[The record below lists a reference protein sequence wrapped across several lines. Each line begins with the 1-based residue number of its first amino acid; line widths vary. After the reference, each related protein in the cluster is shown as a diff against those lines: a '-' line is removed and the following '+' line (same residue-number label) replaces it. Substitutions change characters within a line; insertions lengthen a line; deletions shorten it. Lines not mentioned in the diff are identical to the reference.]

1 MIKKTNNGLQ
11 KRKVKIFSLL
21 LLCSALAWFVSNL
34 TERYTSTTSFDLEYI
49 NVPDS
54 LLFKGSSKDQLE
66 VKLNCSGF
74 QFLRYNFSP
83 RVVQLDLSYIKKK
96 GTKYYLPQETCVKQ
110 IEAQLPSSISLVS
123 VDNRDTLYFALY
135 HLYSKS
141 VPVVSRLQIDYAQNY
156 MLDGTLKMEPTEVTL
171 SGPKNEIDTIR
182 SVHTRT
188 VVLRDVSNDFSK
200 KLSLVKSDKL
210 LNTRYSTNEVRITG
224 KVARFSEK
232 IVEVPVEVTNLDKDM
247 QIKTFPNK
255 VSVLCKGKIER
266 LKKVKATDF
275 RVVADFNTVKDTKS
289 SMITLKLANKP
300 EGLFDIK
307 LLEKEVEYILK
318 ME

>member
-1 MIKKTNNGLQ
+1 M
-11 KRKVKIFSLL
+11 KIFSLF
-21 LLCSALAWFVSNL
+21 LLCSGLAWFVSNL

-54 LLFKGSSKDQLE
+54 LLFKGSSKDKLD

-96 GTKYYLPQETCVKQ
+96 GSKYYLPQETCIKQ
-110 IEAQLPSSISLVS
+110 IEGQLPPSITLVD

-135 HLYSKS
+135 RLYSKS
-141 VPVVSRLQIDYAQNY
+141 VPVVSRLKIDYAQNY
-156 MLDGTLKMEPTEVTL
+156 MLDGTLKMEPTEVIL
-171 SGPKNEIDTIR
+171 SGPKNEIDTIGN
-182 SVHTRT
+182 VRT
-188 VVLRDVSNDFSK
+188 STAILKDVSNDFSK
-200 KLSLVKSDKL
+200 NLALVKSVKL

-232 IVEVPVEVTNLDKDM
+232 IVEVPVEVINLEPDM

-266 LKKVKATDF
+266 LKKVKASDF

-289 SMITLKLANKP
+289 SMITLNLANKP

-318 ME
+318 IE

>member
-1 MIKKTNNGLQ
+1 MIKQTNNGLQ
-11 KRKVKIFSLL
+11 KRKVKIFSLF
-21 LLCSALAWFVSNL
+21 LLCSGLAWFVSNL
-34 TERYTSTTSFDLEYI
+34 TEQYTSTTSFNLEYK

-54 LLFKGSSKDQLE
+54 LLFKGSSKDKLD
-66 VKLNCSGF
+66 VKLKCSGF

-96 GTKYYLPQETCVKQ
+96 GSKYYLPQETCVKQ
-110 IEAQLPSSISLVS
+110 IEDQLPSSISLVD

-135 HLYSKS
+135 RLHSKT
-141 VPVVSRLQIDYAQNY
+141 VPVVSRLRIDYAQNY
-156 MLDGTLKMEPTEVTL
+156 MLDGNLKMEPTKVTL

-182 SVHTRT
+182 NVRTRT
-188 VVLRDVSNDFSK
+188 ETLKEVTDDFSK
-200 KLSLVKSDKL
+200 NISLVKSGKL
-210 LNTRYSTNEVRITG
+210 LNTKYSANEVRITG
-224 KVARFSEK
+224 NVARFSEK
-232 IVEVPVEVTNLDKDM
+232 MVEVPVEVTNLEQDM
-247 QIKTFPNK
+247 QIKTFPHK

-266 LKKVKATDF
+266 LKKVKASDF
-275 RVVADFNTVKDTKS
+275 RVVADFNTVKETKS
-289 SMITLKLANKP
+289 SMITLKLVNQP

>member
-11 KRKVKIFSLL
+11 KRKVKIFSLF
-21 LLCSALAWFVSNL
+21 LLCSGLAWFVSNL

-54 LLFKGSSKDQLE
+54 LLFKGSSKDKLD

-96 GTKYYLPQETCVKQ
+96 GSKYYLPQETCIKQ
-110 IEAQLPSSISLVS
+110 IEGQLPPSITLVD

-135 HLYSKS
+135 RLYSKS
-141 VPVVSRLQIDYAQNY
+141 VPVVTRLKIDYAQNY
-156 MLDGTLKMEPTEVTL
+156 MLDGTLKMEPTEVIL
-171 SGPKNEIDTIR
+171 SGPKNEIDTIGN
-182 SVHTRT
+182 VRT
-188 VVLRDVSNDFSK
+188 STAILKDVSNDFSK
-200 KLSLVKSDKL
+200 NLALVKSVKL
-210 LNTRYSTNEVRITG
+210 LNTKYSTNEVRITG

-232 IVEVPVEVTNLDKDM
+232 IVEVPVEVINLEPDM

-266 LKKVKATDF
+266 LKKVKASDF
-275 RVVADFNTVKDTKS
+275 RVLADFNTVKDTKS
-289 SMITLKLANKP
+289 SMITLNLANKP

-318 ME
+318 IE

>member
-11 KRKVKIFSLL
+11 KRKVKIFSLF
-21 LLCSALAWFVSNL
+21 LLCSGLAWFVSNL

-54 LLFKGSSKDQLE
+54 LLFKGSSKDKLD

-96 GTKYYLPQETCVKQ
+96 GSKYYLPQETCIKQ
-110 IEAQLPSSISLVS
+110 IEGQLPPSITLVD

-135 HLYSKS
+135 RLYSKS
-141 VPVVSRLQIDYAQNY
+141 VPVVSRLKIDYAQNY
-156 MLDGTLKMEPTEVTL
+156 MLDGTLKMEPTEVIL
-171 SGPKNEIDTIR
+171 SGPKNEIDTIGN
-182 SVHTRT
+182 VRT
-188 VVLRDVSNDFSK
+188 STAILKDVSNDFSK
-200 KLSLVKSDKL
+200 NLALVKSVKL
-210 LNTRYSTNEVRITG
+210 LNTKYSTNEVRITG

-232 IVEVPVEVTNLDKDM
+232 IVEVPVEVINLEPDM

-266 LKKVKATDF
+266 LKKVKASDF

-289 SMITLKLANKP
+289 SMITLNLANKP

-318 ME
+318 IE

>member
-11 KRKVKIFSLL
+11 KRKVKIFSLF
-21 LLCSALAWFVSNL
+21 LLCSGLAWFVSNL

-54 LLFKGSSKDQLE
+54 LLFKGSSKDKLD

-96 GTKYYLPQETCVKQ
+96 GSKYYLPQETCIKQ
-110 IEAQLPSSISLVS
+110 IEGQLPPSITLVD

-135 HLYSKS
+135 RLYSKS
-141 VPVVSRLQIDYAQNY
+141 VPVVSRLKIDYAQNY

-171 SGPKNEIDTIR
+171 SGPKNEIDTIGN
-182 SVHTRT
+182 VRT
-188 VVLRDVSNDFSK
+188 STAILKDVSNDFSK
-200 KLSLVKSDKL
+200 NLALVKSVKL
-210 LNTRYSTNEVRITG
+210 LNTKYSTNEVRITG

-232 IVEVPVEVTNLDKDM
+232 IVEVPVEVINLEPDM

-266 LKKVKATDF
+266 LKKVKASDF

-289 SMITLKLANKP
+289 SMITLNLANKP

-318 ME
+318 IE

>member
-11 KRKVKIFSLL
+11 KRKVKIFSLF
-21 LLCSALAWFVSNL
+21 LLCSGLAWFVSNL

-54 LLFKGSSKDQLE
+54 LLFKGSSKDKLD

-96 GTKYYLPQETCVKQ
+96 GSKYYLPQETCIKQ
-110 IEAQLPSSISLVS
+110 IEGQLPPSITLVD

-135 HLYSKS
+135 RLYSKS
-141 VPVVSRLQIDYAQNY
+141 VPVVSRLKIDYAQNY
-156 MLDGTLKMEPTEVTL
+156 MLDGTLKMEPTEVIL
-171 SGPKNEIDTIR
+171 SGPKNEIDTIGN
-182 SVHTRT
+182 VRT
-188 VVLRDVSNDFSK
+188 STAILKDVSNDFSK
-200 KLSLVKSDKL
+200 NLALVKSVKL
-210 LNTRYSTNEVRITG
+210 LNTKYSTNEVRITG

-232 IVEVPVEVTNLDKDM
+232 IVEVPVEVINLEPDM

-266 LKKVKATDF
+266 LKKVKASDF
-275 RVVADFNTVKDTKS
+275 RVLADFNTVKDTKS
-289 SMITLKLANKP
+289 SMITLNLANKP

-318 ME
+318 IE

>member
-1 MIKKTNNGLQ
+1 MKKTNNGLQ
-11 KRKVKIFSLL
+11 KRKVKIFSLF
-21 LLCSALAWFVSNL
+21 LLCSGLAWFVSNL

-54 LLFKGSSKDQLE
+54 LLFKGSSKDKLE

-96 GTKYYLPQETCVKQ
+96 GSKYYLPQETCVKQ
-110 IEAQLPSSISLVS
+110 IESQLPSSISLVN

-135 HLYSKS
+135 RLYTKS
-141 VPVVSRLQIDYAQNY
+141 VPVVSRLKIDYAQNY

-182 SVHTRT
+182 NVHTKT
-188 VVLRDVSNDFSK
+188 ATLKDVSNDFSE
-200 KLSLVKSDKL
+200 KLSLIKSVKL
-210 LNTRYSTNEVRITG
+210 LNTKYSANEVSITG

-232 IVEVPVEVTNLDKDM
+232 IVDVPVEVINLEPDM

-266 LKKVKATDF
+266 LKKVKASDF
-275 RVVADFNTVKDTKS
+275 IVVADFNTVKDTKS
-289 SMITLKLANKP
+289 STITLKLANKP

-318 ME
+318 IE

>member
-1 MIKKTNNGLQ
+1 M
-11 KRKVKIFSLL
+11 KIFSLF
-21 LLCSALAWFVSNL
+21 LLCSGLAWFVSNL

-54 LLFKGSSKDQLE
+54 LLFKGSSNDKLD

-96 GTKYYLPQETCVKQ
+96 GSKYYLPQETCIKQ
-110 IEAQLPSSISLVS
+110 IEGQLPPSITLVD

-135 HLYSKS
+135 RLYSKS
-141 VPVVSRLQIDYAQNY
+141 VPVVTRLKIDYAQNY

-171 SGPKNEIDTIR
+171 SGPKNEIDTIGN
-182 SVHTRT
+182 VRT
-188 VVLRDVSNDFSK
+188 STAILKDVSNDFSK
-200 KLSLVKSDKL
+200 NLALVKSVKL
-210 LNTRYSTNEVRITG
+210 LNTKYSTNEVRITG

-232 IVEVPVEVTNLDKDM
+232 IVEVPVEVINLEPDM

-266 LKKVKATDF
+266 LKKVKASDF

-289 SMITLKLANKP
+289 SMITLNLANKP

-318 ME
+318 IE

>member
-11 KRKVKIFSLL
+11 KRKVKIFSLF
-21 LLCSALAWFVSNL
+21 LLCSGLAWFVSNL
-34 TERYTSTTSFDLEYI
+34 TERYTSTTSFKLEYI

-54 LLFKGSSKDQLE
+54 LLFKGSSKDKLE
-66 VKLNCSGF
+66 VKLKCSGF

-96 GTKYYLPQETCVKQ
+96 GSKYYLPQETCVKQ
-110 IEAQLPSSISLVS
+110 IEGQLPSSISLVD

-135 HLYSKS
+135 KLYSKT
-141 VPVVSRLQIDYAQNY
+141 VPVISRLKIDYAQNY
-156 MLDGTLKMEPTEVTL
+156 MLDGSLKTEPTEVTL

-182 SVHTRT
+182 NVRTRT
-188 VVLRDVSNDFSK
+188 TILKEVSNDFSK
-200 KLSLVKSDKL
+200 ELSLVKSVKL
-210 LNTRYSTNEVRITG
+210 LNTKYSTNEIRITG

-232 IVEVPVEVTNLDKDM
+232 IVEVPIVVTNLEQDM
-247 QIKTFPNK
+247 QIKTFPHK

-266 LKKVKATDF
+266 LKKVKASDF

-289 SMITLKLANKP
+289 SMITLKLENKP

>member
-1 MIKKTNNGLQ
+1 M
-11 KRKVKIFSLL
+11 KIFSLF
-21 LLCSALAWFVSNL
+21 LLCSGLAWFVSNL

-54 LLFKGSSKDQLE
+54 LLFKGSSKDKLD

-96 GTKYYLPQETCVKQ
+96 GSKYYLPQETCIKQ
-110 IEAQLPSSISLVS
+110 IEGQLPPSITLVD

-135 HLYSKS
+135 RLYSKS
-141 VPVVSRLQIDYAQNY
+141 VPVVTRLKIDYAQNY

-171 SGPKNEIDTIR
+171 SGPKNEIDTIGN
-182 SVHTRT
+182 VRT
-188 VVLRDVSNDFSK
+188 STAILKDVSNDFSK
-200 KLSLVKSDKL
+200 NLALVKSVKL
-210 LNTRYSTNEVRITG
+210 LNTKYSTNEVRITG

-232 IVEVPVEVTNLDKDM
+232 IVEVPVEVINLEPDM

-266 LKKVKATDF
+266 LKKVKASDF

-289 SMITLKLANKP
+289 SMITLNLANKP

-318 ME
+318 IE